1 MTETLGIS
9 HRWDDGGI
17 LAVIFDRPGER
28 VNLLTPEILEAL
40 NRLLDEVRGRLQT
53 SYARRERST
62 VFAALIPHLTETL
75 TKPDYDRLANELSLS
90 PSAVK
95 VALHRLRQRFGQTL
109 REVVLETLDDAT
121 EIDAEI
127 AELRSVLSSRVGA

>member
-1 MTETLGIS
+1 M
-9 HRWDDGGI
+9 
-17 LAVIFDRPGER
+17 
-28 VNLLTPEILEAL
+28 
-40 NRLLDEVRGRLQT
+40 
-53 SYARRERST
+53 
-62 VFAALIPHLTETL
+62 FAALIPHLTETL

-127 AELRSVLSSRVGA
+127 AELRSVLSSREGA